1 MSKNFMA
8 NEILKMSIDEAN
20 ASLDEKQH
28 IIFDSQFKLL
38 GEDSSVDSL
47 TLVRLIIAVEENI
60 LLKTKKD
67 ISVVDENIL
76 SEETNPFS
84 SINSLLQHIE
94 VLIN

>member
-8 NEILKMSIDEAN
+8 NEILKMSIEEVN
-20 ASLDEKQH
+20 ASLDKKQH
-28 IIFDSQFKLL
+28 IVFDNQFKLL

-60 LLKTKKD
+60 SLRTKKN
-67 ISVVDENIL
+67 ISVVDESVL
-76 SEETNPFS
+76 SEESNPFF
-84 SINSLLQHIE
+84 SINSLLHHIE